1 MKKQMRLLFSLISII
16 IFQSCSSND
25 PEPKPT
31 PAPTP
36 TPTPVAEFNY
46 TSSNTYNLNVVYFV
60 PNDVTPPKDYHRRLS
75 EILLSTQEFYGKE
88 MERNGYG
95 YKPFGLLKDDIKKRI
110 KLIVIAGSKGG
121 AGYPY
126 SGGNGAV
133 QTDISNYRAAHP
145 SEFTGDHYLVIIP
158 ATTYDANGEPGGVPF
173 YGIGK
178 YCFALDYADQD
189 VKYLGTD
196 GVLGVRATKWI
207 GGMVHELGHG
217 LNLPHNRQRFTSD
230 SSLGMALMWAGNST
244 WGKSKTFLTPADCA
258 VLNRNQIFNT
268 GNDVFYNSVTA
279 AVTTIQASYD
289 STKAAIVVS
298 GKFTTSS
305 PVTDVIY
312 FNDPNVNSEG
322 TSVNKDYNAI
332 SWTSKPIGTDGFS
345 IEMPIVDLEYKTDN
359 IPYELKVKLVHQNGN
374 VTETIYSYTFLDGK
388 PILNFSTRAELAKTG
403 WSVASFSSEEATGEG
418 ATNGAATTLIDGST
432 ATYWHSQWKG
442 TAAVYPHEFVINMGS
457 AKTVNGFTITQRS
470 GLQRAIKNA
479 ELFTSTDGVNF
490 TSAGTYT
497 FANTNGSQYFDF
509 AAPKTFRYFKI
520 VASNAWDGTQFASLA
535 EVGMY

>member
-158 ATTYDANGEPGGVPF
+158 ATTYDAN
-173 YGIGK
+173 
-178 YCFALDYADQD
+178 
-189 VKYLGTD
+189 
-196 GVLGVRATKWI
+196 
-207 GGMVHELGHG
+207 
-217 LNLPHNRQRFTSD
+217 
-230 SSLGMALMWAGNST
+230 
-244 WGKSKTFLTPADCA
+244 
-258 VLNRNQIFNT
+258 
-268 GNDVFYNSVTA
+268 
-279 AVTTIQASYD
+279 
-289 STKAAIVVS
+289 
-298 GKFTTSS
+298 
-305 PVTDVIY
+305 
-312 FNDPNVNSEG
+312 
-322 TSVNKDYNAI
+322 
-332 SWTSKPIGTDGFS
+332 
-345 IEMPIVDLEYKTDN
+345 
-359 IPYELKVKLVHQNGN
+359 
-374 VTETIYSYTFLDGK
+374 
-388 PILNFSTRAELAKTG
+388 
-403 WSVASFSSEEATGEG
+403 
-418 ATNGAATTLIDGST
+418 
-432 ATYWHSQWKG
+432 
-442 TAAVYPHEFVINMGS
+442 
-457 AKTVNGFTITQRS
+457 
-470 GLQRAIKNA
+470 
-479 ELFTSTDGVNF
+479 
-490 TSAGTYT
+490 
-497 FANTNGSQYFDF
+497 
-509 AAPKTFRYFKI
+509 
-520 VASNAWDGTQFASLA
+520 
-535 EVGMY
+535 